1 MHGMQVK
8 IHIVVCIEVLYTNH
22 KKHGGLKM
30 LSLNLKKIMNRKAL
44 NIKQVSDLTGIS
56 RNTISQFYN
65 GKSKGIQFE
74 TLSKLV
80 NGLDVHLEDL
90 IDSQS
95 SLPNLDFYIEQ
106 ITDPDDL
113 DILGDPEWAF
123 EVGLVDPEENTDA
136 KNHGTVVKFRIPT
149 KIKVSAKSNKR
160 LFNTLWINWD
170 YSSLED
176 LIDPEISKREL
187 LVDTIVSSSDNDFE
201 MAIGSI
207 CRELIE
213 ELLKIDKFNKLFK
226 DIHFVKFETNITD
239 DLEWNPEDETYLQKS
254 KVLMWNK
261 ETITNTNMF
270 DYYIDTKYL

>member
-1 MHGMQVK
+1 MQVK

-113 DILGDPEWAF
+113 DILDDPEWAF

-160 LFNTLWINWD
+160 LFNTLWIDWD

-207 CRELIE
+207 CREIIE

>member
-113 DILGDPEWAF
+113 DILDDPEWAF

-160 LFNTLWINWD
+160 LFNTLWIDWD

-207 CRELIE
+207 CREIIE